1 MVEGFISQFN
11 QPFLSSVK
19 RACSLKRCQ
28 EVWLHLL
35 DQCRVNS
42 THILV
47 HFVEF
52 FTALLAVMVWWFRP
66 GPGSGGGSNRLLITK
81 KSPLPFFGAMLAFG
95 IASELRRGPTIG
107 MYVVGWRG
115 VTSSHGIISSR
126 KRPFFLLKK
135 RRDDAMANVLF
146 FIRIPGYVVAIV

>member
-1 MVEGFISQFN
+1 MPFLHRLGFWRISAAGKCWNACTSDSLQERRGQVLLEWRMVEGFISQFN

-47 HFVEF
+47 HFVESSEHCS
-52 FTALLAVMVWWFRP
+52 AVMVWWFRP
-66 GPGSGGGSNRLLITK
+66 GPGRCGRSQRLLITK
-81 KSPLPFFGAMLAFG
+81 QSPLPFFGAMLALT
-95 IASELRRGPTIG
+95 IATELRRAPTIG
-107 MYVVGWRG
+107 M
-115 VTSSHGIISSR
+115 
-126 KRPFFLLKK
+126 
-135 RRDDAMANVLF
+135 
-146 FIRIPGYVVAIV
+146 